1 MTRSRSKAVILQLDE
16 HYRIT
21 ADELNFIL
29 QRKQV
34 STKSG
39 SGKRKSNPWRPIGF
53 FMDLRQVLAA
63 YSQEKIKETTSD
75 TLDELFRTLTS
86 LNSLVERIGE
96 RCVSLWGKSAGERN
110 GEKDD

>member
-34 STKSG
+34 SKKSG
-39 SGKRKSNPWRPIGF
+39 RGKRKSNPWRSIGF
-53 FMDLRQVLAA
+53 YMDLRQVLAA
-63 YSQEKIKETTSD
+63 YSEEKIKETASD
-75 TLDELFRTLTS
+75 TLDELSQALTN
-86 LNSLVERIGE
+86 LNSRIEGIGE
-96 RCVSLWGKSAGERN
+96 RCVSLWGRTAGERK
-110 GEKDD
+110 GEKND

>member
-1 MTRSRSKAVILQLDE
+1 MSKKSRFMTLQLDE

-21 ADELNFIL
+21 ANELNFIL

-63 YSQEKIKETTSD
+63 YSEEKIKETTSD
-75 TLDELFRTLTS
+75 TLDQLFRALTS
-86 LNSLVERIGE
+86 LNSLIEGIGE
-96 RCVSLWGKSAGERN
+96 RCVNLWGKTAEEQKGK
-110 GEKDD
+110 KDD